1 MTKYLTNFNKFYGL
15 YLSSQ
20 NIIFVLRLLL
30 LLLVFFRVRPS
41 CVRLSRWAL
50 YALRTAAT
58 VGIRTDERAE
68 EGRTALS

>member
-1 MTKYLTNFNKFYGL
+1 MTEYLTNFNNFMVYI
-15 YLSSQ
+15 LSSQ
-20 NIIFVLRLLL
+20 NIILVLRLL

>member
-1 MTKYLTNFNKFYGL
+1 MTEYLTNFNKFYGL

-30 LLLVFFRVRPS
+30 LLVFFRVRSS

>member
-1 MTKYLTNFNKFYGL
+1 MTEFLTNFHNLWFIFVFP
-15 YLSSQ
+15 Q

-30 LLLVFFRVRPS
+30 LLVFFRVRPW